1 MTSITDSEN
10 MAKYPALC
18 GSAAIDKKVF
28 ASFRSYRIMVEALDH
43 VSIEQGN
50 AYIAEINKE
59 VSWSDDFTQAIQ
71 LIDKL
76 GNPRKYKFAP
86 YGVFSPTLLR
96 YLKVYIDLKK
106 NFGSFEKLKIAEIGI
121 GFGGQASLINL
132 LDKPLSY
139 AFYDIPPVLDLA
151 NRFIDELSLTGD
163 YEFIDGRNP
172 KPSNQD
178 LVISNYAF
186 SELAREIQDLYLK
199 EVILQSPRGYITW
212 NSLSAENLDGYTLG
226 DLIRII
232 PNSQVFPEIP
242 NTSSNNVIII
252 WGSNL

>member
-1 MTSITDSEN
+1 
-10 MAKYPALC
+10 MAKYPSLC
-18 GSAAIDKKVF
+18 GSAAMDDKVF
-28 ASFRSYRIMVEALDH
+28 TNFRSYGVMVEALDH

-50 AYIAEINKE
+50 AYIAEIIKE

-71 LIDKL
+71 QIDKL
-76 GNPRKYKFAP
+76 GHPRKYKFAT

-106 NFGSFEKLKIAEIGI
+106 FFGGLANMKIAEIGI
-121 GFGGQASLINL
+121 GFGGQASVINL
-132 LDKPLSY
+132 LDKPHSY
-139 AFYDIPPVLDLA
+139 TFYDIPPVLGLA
-151 NRFIDELSLTGD
+151 KRFIDELSLTGD

-172 KPSNQD
+172 RTSEQD

-186 SELAREIQDLYLK
+186 SELAREVQDLYLK

-212 NSLSAENLDGYTLG
+212 NHLSAEHLDGYTLG
-226 DLIRII
+226 DLIRLI
-232 PNSQVFPEIP
+232 PNSQIVPEIP
-242 NTSSNNVIII
+242 NTSYKNAIVV